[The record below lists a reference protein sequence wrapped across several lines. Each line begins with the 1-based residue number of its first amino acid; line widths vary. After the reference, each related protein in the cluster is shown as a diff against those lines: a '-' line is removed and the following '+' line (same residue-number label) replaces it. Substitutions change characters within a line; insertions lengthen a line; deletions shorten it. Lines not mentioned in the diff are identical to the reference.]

1 MQLPD
6 HLLESLTLKGVLIDI
21 SVRYW
26 RASKRLSP
34 EDLGLKA
41 DQVND
46 RLISLGHKRLLPK
59 ESLRRFGLIESRAHG
74 LIESNTFPFLHGLGH
89 FLPNPKLES
98 VMTEI
103 NKLEGEFKEVKEDFL
118 TQYEDLRHSAL
129 ADWRI
134 AAQRLVEQPDKLVA
148 AIDNSFPNA
157 ERLNSHFGFSVQLF
171 QVRLADNL
179 QSDLISW
186 TDQMEIMSARQQAA
200 SESTRRMSCQLN
212 EFVADCIASMREQTA
227 TLCEEMLASLNGGKS
242 GVHQKTLNRL
252 IRFIDQF
259 KQLNFAGDR
268 QMEEQ
273 LERVRSEFLVRSAE
287 QYREDGNARQRLNQ
301 GLQGLAE
308 FARRLANE
316 DTSELVEKFGQMGQ
330 RRIFRAA

>member
-1 MQLPD
+1 
-6 HLLESLTLKGVLIDI
+6 
-21 SVRYW
+21 
-26 RASKRLSP
+26 
-34 EDLGLKA
+34 
-41 DQVND
+41 
-46 RLISLGHKRLLPK
+46 
-59 ESLRRFGLIESRAHG
+59 
-74 LIESNTFPFLHGLGH
+74 
-89 FLPNPKLES
+89 
-98 VMTEI
+98 MTEI